1 MFRLDDKIDFQA
13 KSNDI
18 LTVGELLIDMISTE
32 YDISSESNT
41 YQRYFGGSPSNIA
54 MNTKKLGKDVV
65 QRLLKLIK
73 FRNEYDAF
81 NGEFIVRD
89 SKSDEIHL
97 FWKKDDKQCALF
109 IDLKTNKSIISYLNE
124 NGKGIQYLV

>member
-1 MFRLDDKIDFQA
+1 MEEIQQ
-13 KSNDI
+13 S
-18 LTVGELLIDMISTE
+18 
-32 YDISSESNT
+32 
-41 YQRYFGGSPSNIA
+41 
-54 MNTKKLGKDVV
+54 LGKNVV

>member
-1 MFRLDDKIDFQA
+1 MEEIQQ
-13 KSNDI
+13 S
-18 LTVGELLIDMISTE
+18 
-32 YDISSESNT
+32 
-41 YQRYFGGSPSNIA
+41 
-54 MNTKKLGKDVV
+54 LGKDVV

>member
-1 MFRLDDKIDFQA
+1 MEEIQQ
-13 KSNDI
+13 S
-18 LTVGELLIDMISTE
+18 
-32 YDISSESNT
+32 
-41 YQRYFGGSPSNIA
+41 
-54 MNTKKLGKDVV
+54 LGKNVI